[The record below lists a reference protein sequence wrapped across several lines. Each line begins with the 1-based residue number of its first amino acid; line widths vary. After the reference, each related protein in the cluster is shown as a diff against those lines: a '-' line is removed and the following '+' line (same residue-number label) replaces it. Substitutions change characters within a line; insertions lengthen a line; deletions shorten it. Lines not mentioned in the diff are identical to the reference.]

1 MGHMHLFVFC
11 ERGLAT
17 VCMKNKGQFSGI
29 DSLCISSGESISNYK
44 EKRILLS
51 IASETEVKGR
61 AILILNTGNILMN
74 YLHIAS

>member
-29 DSLCISSGESISNYK
+29 DSLCISSGDQSLIIRKKESSC
-44 EKRILLS
+44 LLHQRR
-51 IASETEVKGR
+51 K
-61 AILILNTGNILMN
+61 
-74 YLHIAS
+74 